1 MTLPQHSER
10 VRVRVRSLT
19 PVEFYTW
26 AVGLAAYFAGD
37 IVTTAVGIQL
47 VPGVVESN
55 AIAAS
60 AIAQLG
66 LWPAM
71 LALKTLV
78 LLWVLGCWRLSPQ
91 KYRVIFPSLLAAIGI
106 LIVAANT
113 RVILVGSGLL

>member
-1 MTLPQHSER
+1 MTLPQHSES
-10 VRVRVRSLT
+10 VSVRVRSLT
-19 PVEFYTW
+19 PVEYYTW
-26 AVGLAAYFAGD
+26 VVGLATYFAGD

-47 VPGVVESN
+47 VPTVGEGN

-78 LLWVLGCWRLSPQ
+78 LLWVLACWRLSPQ

-106 LIVAANT
+106 VIVVANS